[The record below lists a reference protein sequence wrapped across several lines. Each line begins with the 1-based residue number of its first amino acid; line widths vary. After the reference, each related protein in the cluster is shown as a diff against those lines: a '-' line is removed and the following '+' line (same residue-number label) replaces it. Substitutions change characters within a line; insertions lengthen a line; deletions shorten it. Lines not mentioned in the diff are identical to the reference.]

1 MRSLDPFD
9 DPRTDEP
16 LVIDCDDC
24 SMRDTPTCD
33 DCIVTFLCSSEPE
46 QAVVIDV
53 GYPITQTSCTSL
65 TPGTATTCYV
75 TGHNTH
81 FVQGSSTI
89 QVTWGAMDIPAPD
102 VTVNAMPAGSTAGHC
117 PSCGP
122 AARWSR

>member
-24 SMRDTPTCD
+24 SMRDTPTCE

-53 GYPITQTSCTSL
+53 VEVRALRLLAESGL
-65 TPGTATTCYV
+65 
-75 TGHNTH
+75 
-81 FVQGSSTI
+81 
-89 QVTWGAMDIPAPD
+89 AP
-102 VTVNAMPAGSTAGHC
+102 PLRHRRHAG
-117 PSCGP
+117 
-122 AARWSR
+122 